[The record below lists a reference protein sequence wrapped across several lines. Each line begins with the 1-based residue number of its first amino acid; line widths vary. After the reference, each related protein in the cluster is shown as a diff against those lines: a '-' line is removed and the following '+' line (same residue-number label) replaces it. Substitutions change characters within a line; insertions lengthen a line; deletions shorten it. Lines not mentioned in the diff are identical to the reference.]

1 MYYPFQTKLL
11 DLKQL
16 NYSIMKAF
24 YTLLI
29 LLIPF
34 VGYGQNNNEEIKK
47 LTKMDLF
54 TSKTGSIIKYIDFS
68 LDDIKGNYSNGETR
82 VRKVISGES
91 TGYFFQIS
99 KTGKYSTKTAS
110 IEYSDLIEII
120 RAFNLLKESSFS
132 DIMTKGNYL
141 ENKFITDDG
150 FEIGYYVKNENAIW
164 YISLEK
170 YGSDNSIFVRDI
182 NALENSFVQA
192 KNKIEYLKKN

>member
-182 NALENSFVQA
+182 N
-192 KNKIEYLKKN
+192 